1 MPPNLDHSVIDEV
14 HWLNDREAFV
24 SARSLTR
31 EQMVFGGSTSGSV
44 YRVLKHLAEREPAGT
59 RVVGIFPDRGDRY
72 HDSVYS
78 DEYWEEQRLDELPL
92 REEPLTVDGTAP
104 VEAWSRQVLG
114 RRN

>member
-31 EQMVFGGSTSGSV
+31 EQMVFGGNTSGSV

-59 RVVGIFPDRGDRY
+59 RVVGIFPDR
-72 HDSVYS
+72 
-78 DEYWEEQRLDELPL
+78 QRLDELPL